1 MKDYLAHVS
10 FDIYSS
16 TTNINKIKSALSYDP
31 YNGDVH
37 NLHIHRVDPEIKKY
51 RIEYD
56 VKEDSE
62 KTCYSDAE
70 FMIDERTDYSIDLD
84 FIKSSF
90 KYTLYS
96 KSASPKKASP
106 EKASPKKASPKKASP
121 KKASPKKGGKRCPNG
136 TRRNKKTGHCESTKQ
151 KSPSVLSV
159 KLKKKRCPNGTRR
172 NKKTGACEKK

>member
-1 MKDYLAHVS
+1 
-10 FDIYSS
+10 
-16 TTNINKIKSALSYDP
+16 
-31 YNGDVH
+31 
-37 NLHIHRVDPEIKKY
+37 VDPEIKKY

-106 EKASPKKASPKKASP
+106 KKASPKK
-121 KKASPKKGGKRCPNG
+121 GKRCPNG

-159 KLKKKRCPNGTRR
+159 KLKNKRCPNGTRR